1 LSTFFLT
8 LTNPLTILSFAAV
21 FAGLG
26 LGAKPG
32 DFASAGSMVAG
43 VFSGSSLWWLF
54 LSGGMDLFRKQFS
67 QNALFWVNR
76 ISGLI
81 IVGFGVFALWGAIM
95 GVA

>member
-1 LSTFFLT
+1 
-8 LTNPLTILSFAAV
+8 
-21 FAGLG
+21 
-26 LGAKPG
+26 
-32 DFASAGSMVAG
+32 
-43 VFSGSSLWWLF
+43 
-54 LSGGMDLFRKQFS
+54 MDLFRKQFS